1 VISQSIN
8 VFAVLNEG
16 MYASWTRGN
25 SIVLSADQNLKK
37 RKRTALITEDRISS
51 LIEIIQV
58 GDLLGINMYKIV
70 IISCYFLI
78 P

>member
-25 SIVLSADQNLKK
+25 SIVLSADPSLKK